1 MKGKV
6 QKGMKVDNATPT
18 DIYAGANSGTV
29 KGARGGTNGFKKGG
43 KVHKDEAMDKAL
55 IKKMMKSKDRKE
67 GGKVDGVM
75 SKAHAG
81 RKPRMSGGGVF
92 STAAKGSK
100 RPGFED

>member
-18 DIYAGANSGTV
+18 DIYAGASSGTV

-43 KVHKDEAMDKAL
+43 KVA
-55 IKKMMKSKDRKE
+55 KKQV
-67 GGKVDGVM
+67 GKVDGVM
-75 SKAHAG
+75 SMAHAG